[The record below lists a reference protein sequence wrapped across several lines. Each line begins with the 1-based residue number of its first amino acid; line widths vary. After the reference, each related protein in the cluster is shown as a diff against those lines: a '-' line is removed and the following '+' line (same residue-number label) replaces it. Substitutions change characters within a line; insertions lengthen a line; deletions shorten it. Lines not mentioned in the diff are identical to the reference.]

1 MIKTL
6 LLFLI
11 VMLLA
16 WLSLDYFSITLPVSE
31 PMKDVK
37 TLQKAQM
44 PQERLS
50 KVTENNTTHKQ
61 TVMTLAQLLENNQF
75 YDALALYLENSTEK
89 NRKQIEGYLAALSQN
104 NPLLALEY
112 MQVFFDNEP
121 ESMIWKQIIKTHI
134 SQGNLHKAIK
144 LIMEAKENFVSEQE
158 DKRLAIQLKEVAL
171 RYIDILMQRKEF
183 AALISFLEEMID
195 YDETDNFYKFRLAQL
210 YMKLDK
216 TEEASA
222 LLDMLQYDEVYAQ
235 KAKSLLSTVDKNEK
249 EHYQYAIPLQKYGE
263 HYTLNVSLDGNI
275 FTLLLDTGATYIFLD
290 EDKASMLEVVRD
302 NMVLQTVGNDIQ
314 AKLCNVKRLTVGNL
328 TLSNVNVTV
337 APFQR
342 EGVDGLLGMNFFK
355 QFSFFIDQEASILYL
370 NPRPAAPRTEV
381 ER

>member
-171 RYIDILMQRKEF
+171 RYIDKLMQRKEF
-183 AALISFLEEMID
+183 
-195 YDETDNFYKFRLAQL
+195 
-210 YMKLDK
+210 
-216 TEEASA
+216 
-222 LLDMLQYDEVYAQ
+222 
-235 KAKSLLSTVDKNEK
+235 
-249 EHYQYAIPLQKYGE
+249 
-263 HYTLNVSLDGNI
+263 
-275 FTLLLDTGATYIFLD
+275 
-290 EDKASMLEVVRD
+290 
-302 NMVLQTVGNDIQ
+302 
-314 AKLCNVKRLTVGNL
+314 
-328 TLSNVNVTV
+328 
-337 APFQR
+337 
-342 EGVDGLLGMNFFK
+342 
-355 QFSFFIDQEASILYL
+355 
-370 NPRPAAPRTEV
+370 
-381 ER
+381 